1 MNSPLSS
8 TDGSGDPSESEALRR
23 RRLVR
28 RGLILCVATAV
39 WNILEGI
46 IAIAAGVAAG
56 SIALFGFGID
66 SFVETA
72 SAAVVGWSFSYEAR
86 GRPVEEIERAEKW
99 ASRAAGG
106 LLLLLAIYIS
116 IDSSALL
123 FGYGSKPKSSLVGI
137 ALVSVSL
144 VLMPILGW
152 AKLRTSRE
160 LGSRALRA
168 DGYESI
174 SCAWLSMAVLVGL
187 GLNAAMGWWWADPV
201 AALALVPLIVREGL
215 EGFRGGS
222 CGCEKAAQSR

>member
-1 MNSPLSS
+1 MNRPPS
-8 TDGSGDPSESEALRR
+8 TADQPGILLETASLPR

-28 RGLILCVATAV
+28 RGLLLCVVSVV

-46 IAIAAGVAAG
+46 IAISAGIAAG
-56 SIALFGFGID
+56 SIALFGFGVD

-72 SAAVVGWSFSYEAR
+72 SAVVVGWRFTCEAR
-86 GRPVEEIERAEKW
+86 ERPDEETEKAEKR
-99 ASRAAGG
+99 AARAAGS

-123 FGYGSKPKSSLVGI
+123 LGYGSKPESSFVGMV
-137 ALVSVSL
+137 LTSVSL
-144 VLMPILGW
+144 VLMPFLGW
-152 AKLRTSRE
+152 AKLRTARE

-174 SCAWLSMAVLVGL
+174 SCAWLSLAVLAGL
-187 GLNAAMGWWWADPV
+187 VLNAAMGWWWADPV

-215 EGFRGGS
+215 EGLRAKVCE
-222 CGCEKAAQSR
+222 CGHETQPG